1 MVAELFPRLSR
12 NSCVEKRQVIE
23 PRWIR
28 ASILVGSGCFI
39 FALFL
44 SAVFDPKIRLLHT
57 LQALIYFAVIVLT
70 RRNSAWGFGAGCII
84 AAFWNYINLF
94 ITTFIK
100 AGVEQFWILLQSG
113 QLPRPD
119 LALAVIAAAGH
130 FLLIIACL
138 AGFFRQQPGVRHWAQ
153 FLAGGVLAVGY
164 FAVIII
170 TTGPQY
176 IGLLRR
182 TFRL

>member
-12 NSCVEKRQVIE
+12 NSCMEKRQVIE

-84 AAFWNYINLF
+84 AA
-94 ITTFIK
+94 
-100 AGVEQFWILLQSG
+100 
-113 QLPRPD
+113 
-119 LALAVIAAAGH
+119 IAYP
-130 FLLIIACL
+130 
-138 AGFFRQQPGVRHWAQ
+138 FRSRWAQ
-153 FLAGGVLAVGY
+153 DAVCQ
-164 FAVIII
+164 
-170 TTGPQY
+170 PW
-176 IGLLRR
+176 
-182 TFRL
+182 FR